1 MDVLSN
7 LNVKAAL
14 DLATTWG
21 DSAVAATALKVNVTD
36 TASAA
41 TSNLVDV
48 QVGGTSKF
56 KITKYGEVAVVAGA
70 RTNVPAV
77 TFSNLGEGAD
87 FLQASW
93 ASGGFFNIHNTGG
106 RVTFGITN
114 RAGLKIDVNGI
125 GSAEGNVTFI
135 NDANSLTAGGPLVSF
150 LTNVRKA
157 DIGQTGS
164 INSYNVYTSATSYE
178 RGKLAWESNALKIGT
193 DKGSAGGTARDLALQ
208 TDGVDRLTITAAGAV
223 NVLGAFTIAG
233 VAPLTANQTI
243 TLSGDLSGSGSTAIN
258 VTLATVNSNVG
269 SFGSTTQTPVITVNA
284 KGQVTAASN
293 ASIAFPVTS
302 VNAQTGAVTLTT
314 SGVGE
319 GTNLYFTDARVRAN
333 RLDQMAAP
341 TAAVSL
347 NGQKITGL
355 ADPTA
360 AQEAATKA
368 YVDGVNQSVANRFE
382 LVVAASDEST
392 ALAVGTG
399 KVTFR
404 LPRSVVLTQVRAS
417 LTVAQ
422 TSGSILTVDI
432 KAGGSSILS
441 TALTI
446 DNGEKTSTTAAA
458 PAVISTSSLADDTE
472 ITIDITQVGN
482 GTAKGLKVALIGS
495 ST

>member
-7 LNVKAAL
+7 LNVKAPL
-14 DLATTWG
+14 GIATTWNEG
-21 DSAVAATALKVNVTD
+21 ATTFTAIKANVTD

-41 TSNLVDV
+41 ASNLVDV

-360 AQEAATKA
+360 PEDAATKA
-368 YVDGVNQSVANRFE
+368 YVDGANRFE

-417 LTVAQ
+417 LTTAQ
-422 TSGSILTVDI
+422 TSGAILTVGI